1 MSEIQKTENTLAIYS
16 PEWFHAEA
24 ETTEY
29 VELAR
34 KANEFRENFI
44 YHFGIE
50 QLKRLSGKDLLTSLF
65 YNDEGN
71 KSNLCYMLEMDRD
84 LQIFGGISGGSAYYF
99 QLY

>member
-1 MSEIQKTENTLAIYS
+1 MRLKSI
-16 PEWFHAEA
+16 
-24 ETTEY
+24 
-29 VELAR
+29 
-34 KANEFRENFI
+34 
-44 YHFGIE
+44 